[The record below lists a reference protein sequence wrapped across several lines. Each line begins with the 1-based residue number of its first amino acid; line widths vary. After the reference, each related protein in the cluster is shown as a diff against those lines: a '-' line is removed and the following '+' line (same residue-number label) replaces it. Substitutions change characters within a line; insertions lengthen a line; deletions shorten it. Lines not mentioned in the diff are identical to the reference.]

1 MDAKVNYGME
11 ELNYL
16 SCVEDLMEQ
25 LKDAENSGMEFF
37 TPEFSPLQVHY
48 RAKLVVRVEQQGWV
62 LQHWSV
68 TGIPPFV
75 CAYPI
80 FRRETKKYGR

>member
-1 MDAKVNYGME
+1 MDAKVNYGVE

-16 SCVEDLMEQ
+16 SCAEQLMEQ
-25 LKDAENSGMEFF
+25 VKDAENAGIEVLA
-37 TPEFSPLQVHY
+37 PEFSPLQVHY
-48 RAKLVVRVEQQGWV
+48 RANLIVLMEQKGWS
-62 LQHWSV
+62 LAHWSV

-80 FRRETKKYGR
+80 FVRTGKEKR

>member
-1 MDAKVNYGME
+1 MDAKVNYGLE

-16 SCVEDLMEQ
+16 SCVEELMDQ
-25 LKDAENSGMEFF
+25 VKDAENSGMAVLA
-37 TPEFSPLQVHY
+37 PEFSPLQVHY
-48 RAKLVVRVEQQGWV
+48 RANLVILMEQKGWG
-62 LQHWSV
+62 LKHWTV

-80 FRRETKKYGR
+80 FVRVDRGIDG